1 LKWSSSCCRICAK
14 SILHLLKAQHNL
26 VKLTW
31 TSVSNEHLNNKDLT
45 YLSLFV
51 TLAWKADWLK
61 SVCNKNYLSST
72 QHLGCE
78 HHKQLRTLLYL
89 TAFESTLNLFDFET
103 TISQL
108 EDNWIMN
115 AWKESV
121 KTGQNQLSTSPINL
135 PIPPGPS
142 TWQVRPGWHML
153 FSHWNNADSR
163 WFNDGSWS
171 TLDKSD
177 SIDLMTTSGHISIK
191 FLIASVHCKV
201 KFATNTFGYVKCV
214 DKWRTNRDFQV
225 APIKQL
231 EWMRC

>member
-1 LKWSSSCCRICAK
+1 
-14 SILHLLKAQHNL
+14 
-26 VKLTW
+26 
-31 TSVSNEHLNNKDLT
+31 
-45 YLSLFV
+45 
-51 TLAWKADWLK
+51 
-61 SVCNKNYLSST
+61 
-72 QHLGCE
+72 
-78 HHKQLRTLLYL
+78 
-89 TAFESTLNLFDFET
+89 
-103 TISQL
+103 
-108 EDNWIMN
+108 MN

-121 KTGQNQLSTSPINL
+121 KTGQNQLSTSAINL

-171 TLDKSD
+171 TLGKSD

-231 EWMRC
+231 EWMRCLLTWSLAFAKALEFVKRDTPETSFNFSIQLRSSYDSSTHTRLSKRSQLKLRLLHLKRVIMIALTLTPTPQAWNKTWLMLEFWPQAHLT

>member
-1 LKWSSSCCRICAK
+1 
-14 SILHLLKAQHNL
+14 
-26 VKLTW
+26 
-31 TSVSNEHLNNKDLT
+31 
-45 YLSLFV
+45 
-51 TLAWKADWLK
+51 
-61 SVCNKNYLSST
+61 
-72 QHLGCE
+72 
-78 HHKQLRTLLYL
+78 
-89 TAFESTLNLFDFET
+89 
-103 TISQL
+103 
-108 EDNWIMN
+108 MN

-142 TWQVRPGWHML
+142 TWQVRPGWHMV

-214 DKWRTNRDFQV
+214 DKWRIGIFKLPLSNSWNECAVNLIIGFCKSTWICEKRTPETSFNFS
-225 APIKQL
+225 IQL
-231 EWMRC
+231 RSSYDSSTHTRLSKRSQLKLRLLHLKRVIMIALTLTPTPQAWNKTWLMLEFWPQAHLT